1 MIIHVVQR
9 GDSLWSI
16 AQLYRA
22 DLQQIILLNQL
33 NNPNILVIGQAL
45 VIPEPNKEYVV
56 RQGDTLWNIANRYG
70 IGVQDLAEKNN
81 ITNPSL
87 LFIGQM
93 LLLPYYNYVVQPGD
107 SLWEIANRF
116 GTSVSQIAEA
126 NNIENTGMID
136 AGMFLGIPSPQ
147 RPVKE
152 INAYITQTQVEG
164 AQEVAALGSHFT
176 YLSPF
181 TYSIKADGTLTDLN
195 DQAVLEAADKNNVS
209 PLLVITNF
217 IQGDFDSDLVATFLR
232 DPDIQDT
239 FIENLLA
246 IINSKGYTGVNFDF
260 EYVYPEDKENYN
272 AFLRKVV
279 SRLRP
284 SGLTVSTALAPK
296 VREDQQGLLYEAHD
310 YKTQGEIVDFVVVMT
325 YEWGW
330 AGGPPLAIAP
340 INNVREVLDYAV
352 TAIPP
357 DKILM
362 GIPLYGRKW
371 EIPWVQGTTA
381 QTVSTQQAIQL
392 AARYGVT
399 IEYNEE
405 YQSPFF
411 QYTDE
416 NNQRH
421 EVWFEDARSAQAKY
435 ETIEEYGLRGG
446 SYWVLGIPFPQNWPI
461 LQRNFKV
468 RKL

>member
-9 GDSLWSI
+9 GDSLWTI
-16 AQLYRA
+16 AQRYRA
-22 DLQQIILLNQL
+22 DIQQIILLNQL
-33 NNPNILVIGQAL
+33 IDPNVIVIGQAL

-70 IGVQDLAEKNN
+70 VSVQDLAEKNN

-126 NNIENTGMID
+126 NNIQNTEMID
-136 AGMFLGIPSPQ
+136 VGMVLGIPSPQ

-152 INAYITQTQVEG
+152 INAYITRTQAEG

-181 TYSIKADGTLTDLN
+181 TYSIKADGTLTSLD
-195 DQAVLEAADKNNVS
+195 DQAVLETAANTNVS

-232 DPDIQDT
+232 DTNIQDA

-246 IINSKGYTGVNFDF
+246 LISSKGYTGVNFDF
-260 EYVYPEDKENYN
+260 EYVYPEDKENYT

-284 SGLTVSTALAPK
+284 LGLTVSTALAPK

-310 YKTQGEIVDFVVVMT
+310 YQAHGEILDFVVVMT

-362 GIPLYGRKW
+362 GIPLYGRDW

-381 QTVSTQQAIQL
+381 QTVSPQEAIQL

-411 QYTDE
+411 RYTDG

-421 EVWFEDARSAQAKY
+421 EVWFEDARSVQAKY
-435 ETIEEYGLRGG
+435 DTIGEYGLRGG